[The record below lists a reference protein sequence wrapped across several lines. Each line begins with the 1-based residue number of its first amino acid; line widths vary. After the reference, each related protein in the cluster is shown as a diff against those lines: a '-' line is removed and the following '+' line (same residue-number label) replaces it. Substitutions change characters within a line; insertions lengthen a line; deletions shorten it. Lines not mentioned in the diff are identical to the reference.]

1 MRNNANKTV
10 PHESKKGY
18 PIVMHIRDI
27 LSRDQTV
34 FGFEFFPP
42 QTEKGWSGLT
52 NRLNAF
58 ETLEPS
64 FVSVTYGAGGSTRA
78 RTHDL
83 VCYLASETSLDPIPH
98 LTCVGHTKQEVSD
111 ILKSYTTAGI
121 QNILALRGD
130 YRSDN
135 DNTSDFKY
143 ASDLVRH
150 IHDFENGNFGVGVA
164 GFPEGHPETPNRLV
178 QMEHLKAKVDCG
190 VDWICTQL
198 FFDNSAFYDWK
209 ERCELIGINTPT
221 FAGIMPI
228 LSISGM
234 RRMAELA
241 GGSNFPAKLQK
252 RLYKFQDDSEAVM
265 KIGISWAAE
274 QCADLL
280 DHEVCGIHFF
290 TMNQSTATEEIYNTL
305 GVTSS
310 LKLRNPQ

>member
-1 MRNNANKTV
+1 MK
-10 PHESKKGY
+10 E
-18 PIVMHIRDI
+18 I
-27 LSRDQTV
+27 LNRDQTI

-42 QTEKGWSGLT
+42 KTEKGWSGLT

-58 ETLEPS
+58 EALEPS
-64 FVSVTYGAGGSTRA
+64 FVSVTYGAGGSTRS
-78 RTHDL
+78 RTHEL
-83 VCYLASETSLDPIPH
+83 VCHLSSKTTLDPIPH
-98 LTCVGHTKQEVSD
+98 LTCVGHSKQEVSD
-111 ILKSYTTAGI
+111 ILESYLEAGI
-121 QNILALRGD
+121 DNILALRGD
-130 YRSDN
+130 LRSGTGD
-135 DNTSDFKY
+135 TSDFKY

-150 IHDFENGNFGVGVA
+150 IHDFQNGSFGVGVA

-190 VDWICTQL
+190 VDWMCSQL
-198 FFDNSAFYDWK
+198 FFDNSAFFDWK
-209 ERCELIGINTPT
+209 ERCELAGIKTPI

-241 GGSNFPAKLQK
+241 GGANFPAKLQK
-252 RLYKFQDDSEAVM
+252 RLYKFQDDPDAVM
-265 KIGISWAAE
+265 KIGTSWASE

-280 DHEVCGIHFF
+280 DHNVCGIHFF